1 MGHQDKVV
9 KLGRT
14 PAHRDAMLSN
24 MAQSLFLHRVIRTT
38 LAKAKALTPFVDRI
52 ITIAKLNTLAS
63 KRQVSVI
70 VHQKEVFK
78 KLYAEILPQLSD
90 RNSGYSRI
98 YKLGFRRGDAADM
111 SVVELLVPAPVE
123 VAPDKDAAKKGAKG
137 VAATAPKLAAKAGA
151 KKEAKTAKA

>member
-14 PAHRDAMLSN
+14 ASHRDAMLSN

-38 LAKAKALTPFVDRI
+38 AAKAKALTPVVDRI
-52 ITIAKLNTLAS
+52 ITIAKQNTLAS
-63 KRQVSVI
+63 KRQVAVL
-70 VHQKEVFK
+70 VHQKDVFK
-78 KLYAEILPQLSD
+78 KLYTEILPQLSD
-90 RNSGYSRI
+90 RNSGYARI
-98 YKLGFRRGDAADM
+98 IKLGFRRGDAADM

-137 VAATAPKLAAKAGA
+137 VAKSAPKVAAKVGA
-151 KKEAKTAKA
+151 KKEAKAAKA